1 MTVSMVLLMIWKVYW
16 SSCRSSWAPMNV
28 KMGITLWR
36 TRLWGEREKKEK
48 REGKRE
54 GGRERKEGEKGWD
67 HRKVIFVYCK
77 SDQKLDSVEGM
88 GMKSIPYKCQPGWE

>member
-36 TRLWGEREKKEK
+36 TRLWGERE
-48 REGKRE
+48 RE
-54 GGRERKEGEKGWD
+54 GGRERKGRKEGEKG
-67 HRKVIFVYCK
+67 RGERLE
-77 SDQKLDSVEGM
+77 S
-88 GMKSIPYKCQPGWE
+88 